1 MPPQECHF
9 SGSEATLRSEDSP
22 SCCSQSA
29 LRKMG
34 ENRRTIR
41 IPLEPH
47 SVVIFP
53 DELPVGDLDY
63 NDIIDILRSVLA
75 PLKLWRS
82 CAVEYHRQGFRVEFD
97 QVLSEIIDSLADPC
111 KHCNAMKLHGR
122 CSKSQ
127 TRHEFS
133 TKTATKESTFF
144 PSSQMSRRFTG
155 RGSITR
161 KGWPTYSTR

>member
-1 MPPQECHF
+1 MLFLSKCVPTSNQRTALTDCRCHF
-9 SGSEATLRSEDSP
+9 SGFEATSRSGDFN
-22 SCCSQSA
+22 SCSAQSVA
-29 LRKMG
+29 LKMG

-111 KHCNAMKLHGR
+111 KQQKNR
-122 CSKSQ
+122 
-127 TRHEFS
+127 
-133 TKTATKESTFF
+133 
-144 PSSQMSRRFTG
+144 SSQHALL
-155 RGSITR
+155 
-161 KGWPTYSTR
+161 

>member
-1 MPPQECHF
+1 
-9 SGSEATLRSEDSP
+9 
-22 SCCSQSA
+22 
-29 LRKMG
+29 MG
-34 ENRRTIR
+34 DNRRTIR

-82 CAVEYHRQGFRVEFD
+82 CAVEYHRQGFRIEFD

-111 KHCNAMKLHGR
+111 KQQQKHIVSMYFTEIATISLTPI
-122 CSKSQ
+122 Q
-127 TRHEFS
+127 S
-133 TKTATKESTFF
+133 T
-144 PSSQMSRRFTG
+144 QMSRRFTE

-161 KGWPTYSTR
+161 KGWRTSSTRWLPKS

>member
-1 MPPQECHF
+1 MLLLYLLLLGISTCNQCPSLTDSRRHF
-9 SGSEATLRSEDSP
+9 SGFEATCRSGDSN
-22 SCCSQSA
+22 SSSAQSVV
-29 LRKMG
+29 LKMG

-111 KHCNAMKLHGR
+111 KQQKTDCLNTLLLSRDCSSNYFTCNLR
-122 CSKSQ
+122 SC
-127 TRHEFS
+127 
-133 TKTATKESTFF
+133 
-144 PSSQMSRRFTG
+144 
-155 RGSITR
+155 
-161 KGWPTYSTR
+161 

>member
-1 MPPQECHF
+1 
-9 SGSEATLRSEDSP
+9 
-22 SCCSQSA
+22 
-29 LRKMG
+29 MG

-63 NDIIDILRSVLA
+63 NDIIDVLRSVLA

-111 KHCNAMKLHGR
+111 KQRKQEMV
-122 CSKSQ
+122 
-127 TRHEFS
+127 S
-133 TKTATKESTFF
+133 THSTMVATTHLTILLST
-144 PSSQMSRRFTG
+144 QMSRKFTG
-155 RGSITR
+155 RGLIIR
-161 KGWPTYSTR
+161 KGWPTSSTR